1 MGKMIIA
8 CLFFF
13 HWNQTDAPI
22 LFFSLPPPPQLDEN
36 ECKYRPCD
44 VFAQC
49 TNTLGSFTCTCYP
62 GYEGDGF
69 TCTGKFFFTKNF
81 HWKIAKN
88 VPVLIVFC
96 FFFRLNDKKKPKSQ
110 FFDTKR
116 CVIGLA
122 RVFLVGHISALLR
135 PGSVLGF
142 PPLSILSPF
151 GGYHSAG
158 VYAAAQ
164 QLSLDSLAWLTFT
177 TFITL

>member
-1 MGKMIIA
+1 MKMSASIDLVT
-8 CLFFF
+8 CSLSV
-13 HWNQTDAPI
+13 PI
-22 LFFSLPPPPQLDEN
+22 PWAASPVPVTQATKAMVSPA
-36 ECKYRPCD
+36 R
-44 VFAQC
+44 V
-49 TNTLGSFTCTCYP
+49 S
-62 GYEGDGF
+62 
-69 TCTGKFFFTKNF
+69 FFFTKNF

-110 FFDTKR
+110 FFNTKR

-151 GGYHSAG
+151 GGYHSG